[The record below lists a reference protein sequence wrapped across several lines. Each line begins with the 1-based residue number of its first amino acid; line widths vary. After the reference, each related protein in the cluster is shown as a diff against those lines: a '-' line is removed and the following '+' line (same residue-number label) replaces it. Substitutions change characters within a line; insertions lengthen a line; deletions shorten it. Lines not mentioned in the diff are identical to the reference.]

1 MEVLVE
7 GTVPTRGTP
16 GSAGGDLRSE
26 DYHIVRPGK
35 TVKIS
40 TGTKVS
46 IPRGWVGLVFARSSL
61 HEKYGL
67 KLANGVGVIDSDFRK
82 EIKLVLENFTGRPA
96 CIEAGDRLA
105 QIVVVPCY
113 MDAFIESKLEET
125 GRGEFGSTGK
135 K

>member
-1 MEVLVE
+1 MEVLAE
-7 GTVPTRGTP
+7 GVIPTRGTP
-16 GSAGGDLRSE
+16 GSAGGDLRSK
-26 DYHIVRPGK
+26 DYHIIPPGK

-40 TGTKVS
+40 TGTKAK
-46 IPRGWVGLVFARSSL
+46 IPCGWVGFVIARSSL

-67 KLANGVGVIDSDFRK
+67 KLANSVGVTDSDFRK
-82 EIKLVLENFTGRPA
+82 EIKLALENFTDKPA
-96 CIEAGDRLA
+96 RVEAGDRLA

-113 MDAFIESKLEET
+113 MDAFIESTVEET